1 MCYFSED
8 ITFLLYWQQTGS
20 VQCYLLVAALKKMAS
35 ELQAFASVA
44 PTITQ
49 PENTSSGEL
58 GGRGDETHTYTYIYI
73 YKYIF

>member
-1 MCYFSED
+1 
-8 ITFLLYWQQTGS
+8 
-20 VQCYLLVAALKKMAS
+20 MAS

-58 GGRGDETHTYTYIYI
+58 GGRGDDETHTYTFIYI
-73 YKYIF
+73 EKKCIQKKYARLELVMERFLSFSALCK